1 MKTLY
6 RVITKTDSVPVT
18 KQDGT
23 QIQRG
28 SMPQYKTPQA
38 QLWEL
43 TDDVQHEIFRD
54 LFRRLKKRDQEDLCY
69 ALIAWIK
76 FKIHRPFES
85 LFMKVIFQSLVEL
98 VNQNNKNSIN
108 AKSENYEN

>member
-1 MKTLY
+1 M
-6 RVITKTDSVPVT
+6 TKDNTPPRTD
-18 KQDGT
+18 
-23 QIQRG
+23 G
-28 SMPQYKTPQA
+28 SKPQYKTPQV

-43 TDDVQHEIFRD
+43 TDDVQHEVFRD